1 MTVDNEVIERRH
13 RVEALAQQL
22 YEASDPNGTPW
33 ARRTPI
39 VRDPWL
45 VRAEQQI
52 PPVKDP

>member
-1 MTVDNEVIERRH
+1 MTVDNEVIERRR

-33 ARRTPI
+33 AKRALI

-45 VRAEQQI
+45 VRAEHQI
-52 PPVKDP
+52 PPGKDP